1 MSVPAAFGRFRL
13 LQGIVPVDRHRAPIE
28 LAAGAALAAL
38 AIPEVMGYT
47 AIAGTPVVTGLYT
60 ILLPTAVFAV
70 VGSSRHLVVGADSA
84 TAAILAA
91 SLVLLAAP
99 ASADYVALAS
109 LAALMTAAWL
119 LVARIVRLGFLADFL
134 SRSVLVGFLTGVGI
148 QVAIGQI
155 AGLLGVP
162 GGGSTTIDKARI
174 ALSQLNEANS
184 TTLIVS
190 VSVLVVIVVLRRVA
204 RQIPGALLTVVA
216 SIVASYVFNLSA
228 LGVRLLGPVPGGLPS
243 IGVPTVSVS
252 AIEPLIP
259 TTFAMFVVI
268 LAQSSA
274 CSRAYAARYQE
285 RTDENMD
292 LIGLSLANLV
302 AGLSGTFVVNGSP
315 TKTQMVDSAGGRSQ
329 MSNLACAAV
338 VLLVLLFLT
347 RPLALMP
354 SAVLAAIVFLIGLE
368 LVDVAGLRRVLYA
381 RPIEFWVALSTAA
394 VVVVAGVEQA
404 IVVAMALSL
413 ISHTRHGYKP
423 QNSVLVQTSGGLW
436 RSVPPSRGGEAEP
449 GLVIY
454 RFSHGLYYANSER
467 FQDEVLELIRH
478 APTTIR
484 WFCADCVAIDDVDF
498 TAGEMLVQVARTVQ
512 HSGVRLVFA
521 EVSDD
526 VRRQLDQ
533 SGVTDIIGRDA
544 YFPDL
549 ADAARTFR
557 SNAT

>member
-1 MSVPAAFGRFRL
+1 MSVPAAGRFRL
-13 LQGIVPVDRHRAPIE
+13 LQGIVPVDPHRVAVDV
-28 LAAGAALAAL
+28 AAGAALAAL

-148 QVAIGQI
+148 QVAVGQI
-155 AGLLGVP
+155 AGLLGLP
-162 GGGSTTIDKARI
+162 GGGSDTIDKARS
-174 ALSQLNEANS
+174 ALSHLNEANS
-184 TTLIVS
+184 ATLIVS
-190 VSVLVVIVVLRRVA
+190 VSVLLVMLVLRRLA
-204 RQIPGALLTVVA
+204 RQIPGALLTVA
-216 SIVASYVFNLSA
+216 GSIVASHVFNLSSF
-228 LGVRLLGPVPGGLPS
+228 GVALLGPVPGGLPS
-243 IGVPTVSVS
+243 IGVPAASVS
-252 AIEPLIP
+252 AIGPLVP
-259 TTFAMFVVI
+259 ATFAMFVVI

-274 CSRAYAARYQE
+274 SSRAYAVRYQE

-315 TKTQMVDSAGGRSQ
+315 TKTQMVDNAGGRSQ

-347 RPLALMP
+347 GPLALMP

-368 LVDVAGLRRVLYA
+368 LVDVAGLRRVLQA

-423 QNSVLVQTSGGLW
+423 QNSVLVQTTGGCGARW
-436 RSVPPSRGGEAEP
+436 RRVVADRRS
-449 GLVIY
+449 LVWSSIA
-454 RFSHGLYYANSER
+454 SAT
-467 FQDEVLELIRH
+467 VCTM
-478 APTTIR
+478 PT
-484 WFCADCVAIDDVDF
+484 
-498 TAGEMLVQVARTVQ
+498 
-512 HSGVRLVFA
+512 
-521 EVSDD
+521 
-526 VRRQLDQ
+526 Q
-533 SGVTDIIGRDA
+533 SG
-544 YFPDL
+544 
-549 ADAARTFR
+549 FR
-557 SNAT
+557 MKYSS